1 MDGLSG
7 SGYMS
12 SGGIP
17 QGPCSS
23 AGPSMVGAPSMSH
36 GYMGQNTGIHTNN
49 YQSGPMPSSYLNPYM
64 QFQGLGN
71 VCHLYIDEKNT
82 VSFIGFYGVLIRVF
96 FSIHCLVHLQCELQ
110 ISWITIVFLNKF
122 SIRGWMQYIIS
133 QYVHTWKCVFVKT
146 IRRGEWILFRQNPKQ
161 SSCLYLALWTLINF
175 PDMQPDSN

>member
-1 MDGLSG
+1 MASYGNNPCFDGPKLGRDSPSSYNQYFCDPNKPSESRLPKMNLEGGYGKLGMDPSFGDSYMMDGLSG

-71 VCHLYIDEKNT
+71 VCHSYIDEINT

-110 ISWITIVFLNKF
+110 IS
-122 SIRGWMQYIIS
+122 
-133 QYVHTWKCVFVKT
+133 
-146 IRRGEWILFRQNPKQ
+146 
-161 SSCLYLALWTLINF
+161 
-175 PDMQPDSN
+175 